1 MNPTFDRRV
10 KTQLKT
16 WFTAVGIQ
24 ATLDQGLHVK
34 DRAGNT
40 ITIELSGQSAPGV
53 LVVNGPDFTSRD
65 LQHSLDAFQGLQE
78 RLGYDPK
85 APVDRGPIMAKKAH
99 YASDFELVA
108 MRHSEF
114 RRAPDPAPGKLESYR
129 VAIDKA
135 VWKFYRTNTMRCQD
149 NLLGVDDL
157 RTYAQVWAVNYIALY
172 ETAGASK
179 EDNERF
185 LFQYLGQRFTEFR
198 KILDKKNRNVL
209 PMLDDAFISMHGRT
223 YDYANKAAWYT
234 AGGEE
239 GGEIEAP
246 EADEED
252 GDVRCPCKP
261 QLGLDAQLDALDHDK
276 RVEVLRGAVENDRIH
291 PEARREASKRLRA
304 HALNCN
310 QCSKVEFPSA
320 HGDDS
325 IQSDAAIVDEEGN
338 VYASVREAADALKVF
353 PSNVRAVLSG
363 RYQSTGGHVF
373 HYASPAG
380 AEAEEHAAGTDSVG
394 LLE

>member
-1 MNPTFDRRV
+1 MNTTFDRRV

-24 ATLDQGLHVK
+24 VALDQGLHVK
-34 DRAGNT
+34 DSEGQDIR
-40 ITIELSGQSAPGV
+40 IELEGQSSPGL
-53 LVVNGPDFTSRD
+53 LVVSGPDFTSRD
-65 LQHSLDAFQGLQE
+65 LQHSLDAFQALQE
-78 RLGYDPK
+78 RLGFVPK
-85 APVDRGPIMAKKAH
+85 LPVDRGALRTKKAH

-114 RRAPDPAPGKLESYR
+114 RRAPNPAPGKLESYR

-135 VWKFYRTNTMRCQD
+135 VWKFYRTNAQRCQD

-172 ETAGASK
+172 ETEGATK

-198 KILDKKNRNVL
+198 KVLDKKNRNVL

-223 YDYANKAAWYT
+223 YDYANKAAWIT
-234 AGGEE
+234 SGDGDEQGMEIAAPEGETDGGED
-239 GGEIEAP
+239 ATRY
-246 EADEED
+246 AL
-252 GDVRCPCKP
+252 KP
-261 QLGLDAQLDALDHDK
+261 QAGLDAQLDALDHDK
-276 RVEVLRGAVENDRIH
+276 KVEVLRGAVENDRIH

-310 QCSKVEFPSA
+310 QCSKVDFPRA

-325 IQSDAAIVDEEGN
+325 IKSDVAVIDEDGT
-338 VYASVREAADALKVF
+338 VYASVAEAAKALKVF

-380 AEAEEHAAGTDSVG
+380 AEAEAVNGVEA
-394 LLE
+394 